1 MTKSIIVV
9 LLAQLVLL
17 LMIGTTVS
25 GYVLIEDNQETL
37 KYQLEALRADKPLDF
52 NTLIDL
58 LRRSLEK
65 DQEFVTMQSDLRTVQ

>member
-9 LLAQLVLL
+9 LLAQLLLL
-17 LMIGTTVS
+17 LMIGTTIS